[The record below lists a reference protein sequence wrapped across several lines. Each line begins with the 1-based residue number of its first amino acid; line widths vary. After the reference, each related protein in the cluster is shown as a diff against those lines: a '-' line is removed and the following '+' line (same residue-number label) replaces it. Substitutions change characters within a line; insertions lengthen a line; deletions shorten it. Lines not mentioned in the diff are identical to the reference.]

1 MFITF
6 EGPEGGGKS
15 TLLRTLS
22 VRLEAQGR
30 EVVCTR
36 EPGAGALGG
45 EIRRWLLESE
55 SLDERAELFLFLAD
69 RSQHWTQLIAPA
81 LARGA
86 MVLCD
91 RHADS
96 TLVYQGYARGHDLDL
111 LRQLNALATQGN
123 SPALTFLLDLESAT
137 GLARAKG
144 DRMDREPLE
153 FHQKVR
159 AGFLAESQRDPQ
171 RWVILDASQP
181 ADQVAERAWQE
192 LVARL

>member
-15 TLLRTLS
+15 TLLRTLAAQ
-22 VRLEAQGR
+22 LEAQGR

-69 RSQHWTQLIAPA
+69 RSQHWSQRIAPA

-86 MVLCD
+86 VVLCD

-96 TLVYQGYARGHDLDL
+96 TVVYQGYARGHDLDL
-111 LRQLNALATQGN
+111 LRRLNALATQGN
-123 SPALTFLLDLESAT
+123 TPVLTFLLDLDPAI

-192 LVARL
+192 LQARL

>member
-15 TLLRTLS
+15 TLLRTLAAQ
-22 VRLEAQGR
+22 LEAQGR

-69 RSQHWTQLIAPA
+69 RSQHWSQLIAPA

-86 MVLCD
+86 VVLCD

-96 TLVYQGYARGHDLDL
+96 TVVYQGYARGHDLDL
-111 LRQLNALATQGN
+111 LRRLNALATQGN
-123 SPALTFLLDLESAT
+123 SPALTFLLDLDPAI
-137 GLARAKG
+137 GLGRAKG

-153 FHQKVR
+153 FHQRVR
-159 AGFLAESQRDPQ
+159 EGFLTESQREPA
-171 RWVILDASQP
+171 RWVTLDASQP

-192 LVARL
+192 MKARL

>member
-15 TLLRTLS
+15 TLLRTLAAQ
-22 VRLEAQGR
+22 LEAQER

-69 RSQHWTQLIAPA
+69 RSQHWSQRIAPA

-86 MVLCD
+86 VVLCD

-96 TLVYQGYARGHDLDL
+96 TVVYQGYARGHDLDL
-111 LRQLNALATQGN
+111 LRRLNALATQGN
-123 SPALTFLLDLESAT
+123 TPVLTFLLDLDPAI

-192 LVARL
+192 LQARL

>member
-1 MFITF
+1 MFITI

-15 TLLRTLS
+15 TLLRTLAAQ
-22 VRLEAQGR
+22 LEAQGR

-69 RSQHWTQLIAPA
+69 RSQHWSQLIAPA

-86 MVLCD
+86 VVLCD

-96 TLVYQGYARGHDLDL
+96 TVVYQGYARGHDLDL
-111 LRQLNALATQGN
+111 LRRLNALATQGN
-123 SPALTFLLDLESAT
+123 TPALTFLLDLDPAI
-137 GLARAKG
+137 GLSRAKG

-153 FHQKVR
+153 FHQRVR
-159 AGFLAESQRDPQ
+159 EGFLAESQRDPA

-192 LVARL
+192 LSARL

>member
-15 TLLRTLS
+15 TLLRTLAAQL
-22 VRLEAQGR
+22 VAQGR

-69 RSQHWTQLIAPA
+69 RSQHWSQLIAPA

-86 MVLCD
+86 VVLCD

-96 TLVYQGYARGHDLDL
+96 TVVYQGYARGHDLDL
-111 LRQLNALATQGN
+111 LRRLNALATQGHT
-123 SPALTFLLDLESAT
+123 PALTFLLDLDPAM
-137 GLARAKG
+137 GLGRAKG

-153 FHQKVR
+153 FHQRVR
-159 AGFLAESQRDPQ
+159 EGFLTESQRDPA

-192 LVARL
+192 LSARL

>member
-15 TLLRTLS
+15 TLLRTLAAQ
-22 VRLEAQGR
+22 LETQGR

-36 EPGAGALGG
+36 EPGAGTLGG

-69 RSQHWTQLIAPA
+69 RSQHWSQLIAPA

-86 MVLCD
+86 VVLCD

-96 TLVYQGYARGHDLDL
+96 TMVYQGYARGHDLDL
-111 LRQLNALATQGN
+111 LRKLNALATQGN
-123 SPALTFLLDLESAT
+123 SPTLTFLLDLDPAI
-137 GLARAKG
+137 GLGRAKG

-153 FHQKVR
+153 FHQRVR
-159 AGFLAESQRDPQ
+159 EGFLTESQRDPH
-171 RWVILDASQP
+171 RWVTLDASQP

-192 LVARL
+192 LSARL

>member
-1 MFITF
+1 VFITF

-15 TLLRTLS
+15 TLLRTLAAQ
-22 VRLEAQGR
+22 LETQGR

-36 EPGAGALGG
+36 EPGAGTLGG

-69 RSQHWTQLIAPA
+69 RSQHWSQLIAPA

-86 MVLCD
+86 VVLCD

-96 TLVYQGYARGHDLDL
+96 TMVYQGYARGHDLDL
-111 LRQLNALATQGN
+111 LRKLNALATQGN
-123 SPALTFLLDLESAT
+123 SPTLTFLLDLDPAI
-137 GLARAKG
+137 GLGRAKG

-153 FHQKVR
+153 FHQRVR
-159 AGFLAESQRDPQ
+159 EGFLTESQRDPH
-171 RWVILDASQP
+171 RWVTLDASQP

-192 LVARL
+192 LSARL

>member
-15 TLLRTLS
+15 TLLRTLAAQ
-22 VRLEAQGR
+22 LEAQGR

-69 RSQHWTQLIAPA
+69 RSQHWSQLIAPA

-86 MVLCD
+86 VVLCD

-96 TLVYQGYARGHDLDL
+96 TVVYQGYARGHDLDL
-111 LRQLNALATQGN
+111 LRKLNALATQGN
-123 SPALTFLLDLESAT
+123 TPALTFLLDLDPAI
-137 GLARAKG
+137 GLSRAKG

-153 FHQKVR
+153 FHQRVR
-159 AGFLAESQRDPQ
+159 EGFLTESQRDPA
-171 RWVILDASQP
+171 RWVIIDASQP
-181 ADQVAERAWQE
+181 ADQVAARAWQE
-192 LVARL
+192 LSARL

>member
-1 MFITF
+1 LFITF

-15 TLLRTLS
+15 TLLRTLAA
-22 VRLEAQGR
+22 RLESEGR

-36 EPGAGALGG
+36 EPGAGDLGG
-45 EIRRWLLESE
+45 EIRKWLLESE

-69 RSQHWTQLIAPA
+69 RSQHWSRLVEPA

-86 MVLCD
+86 VVLCD

-96 TLVYQGYARGHDLDL
+96 TLVYQGYARGHDIEL

-123 SPALTFLLDLESAT
+123 APALTFLLDLDPAT
-137 GLARAKG
+137 GLSRAKG
-144 DRMDREPLE
+144 DRLDREPLE
-153 FHQKVR
+153 FHQRVR
-159 AGFLAESQRDPQ
+159 EGFLAESQRDPA
-171 RWVILDASQP
+171 RWVILDASTP

-192 LVARL
+192 LMKRL

>member
-15 TLLRTLS
+15 TLLRTLAAQL
-22 VRLEAQGR
+22 VAQGR

-69 RSQHWTQLIAPA
+69 RSQHWSQLIAPA

-86 MVLCD
+86 VVLCD

-96 TLVYQGYARGHDLDL
+96 TVVYQGYARGHDLDL
-111 LRQLNALATQGN
+111 LRRLNALATQGHT
-123 SPALTFLLDLESAT
+123 PALTFLLDLDPAI
-137 GLARAKG
+137 GLGRAKG

-153 FHQKVR
+153 FHQRVR
-159 AGFLAESQRDPQ
+159 EGFLTESQRDPA

-192 LVARL
+192 LSARL

>member
-15 TLLRTLS
+15 TLLRTLAAQ
-22 VRLEAQGR
+22 LEAQGR

-69 RSQHWTQLIAPA
+69 RSQHWSQLIAPA

-86 MVLCD
+86 VVLCD

-96 TLVYQGYARGHDLDL
+96 TVVYQGYARGHDLDL
-111 LRQLNALATQGN
+111 LRRLNALATQGN
-123 SPALTFLLDLESAT
+123 TPALTFLLDLDPAI
-137 GLARAKG
+137 GLSRAKG

-153 FHQKVR
+153 FHQRVR
-159 AGFLAESQRDPQ
+159 EGFLAESQRDPA

-192 LVARL
+192 LSARL